1 MSARSQSRSRAVP
14 ISAPRQAC
22 AVACS
27 AELSPETLT
36 HGGVPRVLGLGRR
49 PVVITAILVA
59 LTLVS
64 LFPSASLAQ
73 AIATPTVQSVAD
85 GAQVRTPARPP
96 VRPRRAPLGLRAY
109 GFSDS
114 TQMTAADTFIG
125 VLGSKTTTGVGGG
138 VEVLRLWEGLF
149 ARVNYSQSSAEGVRS
164 VVFDGEVIPLGIP
177 MRIKLNPL
185 EAGAGWRADLGRR
198 AIVGVYGGGSLVRM
212 RYRQTSDFAETGEDV
227 DETFNGFSAYGG
239 ADVTIARW
247 LMIGAEGQY
256 RTVPNG
262 LGQDGISAELGDTD
276 LGGLTF
282 RVMVGIRR

>member
-1 MSARSQSRSRAVP
+1 VARCET
-14 ISAPRQAC
+14 PRTRDC
-22 AVACS
+22 D
-27 AELSPETLT
+27 
-36 HGGVPRVLGLGRR
+36 R
-49 PVVITAILVA
+49 PFTGAVITSILVA
-59 LTLVS
+59 LSLVS
-64 LFPSASLAQ
+64 LFPSATNAQ
-73 AIATPTVQSVAD
+73 TIATPTTTVQSLAD
-85 GAQVRTPARPP
+85 DAQVRTPARPP

-125 VLGSKTTTGVGGG
+125 VLGSKTMTGVGGG

-149 ARVNYSQSSAEGVRS
+149 ARVNYSQSSAAGVRS

-198 AIVGVYGGGSLVRM
+198 GIVGVYGGGSLVRM
-212 RYRQTSDFAETGEDV
+212 RYRQTSDFAKTGEDV
-227 DETFNGFSAYGG
+227 DETINGFSAYGG
-239 ADVTIARW
+239 LDVTIAHW
-247 LMIGAEGQY
+247 VMIGAEGQY

-282 RVMVGIRR
+282 RVMVGIKR